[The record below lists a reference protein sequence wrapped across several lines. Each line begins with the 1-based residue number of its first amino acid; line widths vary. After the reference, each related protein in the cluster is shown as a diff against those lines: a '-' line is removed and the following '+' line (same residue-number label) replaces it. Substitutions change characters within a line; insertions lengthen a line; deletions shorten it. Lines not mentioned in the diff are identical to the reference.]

1 MGQLRQHRDHR
12 VRVGLLHVPQ
22 HVAPLD
28 VRLAALRTVVV
39 LLAGVGPLVRHQV
52 ALADEVLRAHVA
64 PEGPLHRLALGVTAL
79 VEQQVALERE
89 RLAALIALERTLSGM
104 RPAHMVNE
112 VLLPGK
118 RLVAHVAAVRVVP
131 AVLAHVV
138 VEVLLARERLVA
150 VLAFVRR
157 ISGVQPDVIG

>member
-1 MGQLRQHRDHR
+1 M
-12 VRVGLLHVPQ
+12 GLLHVPQ

-64 PEGPLHRLALGVTAL
+64 PEGPLHRLALGVAAL

-104 RPAHMVNE
+104 RPA
-112 VLLPGK
+112 GK
-118 RLVAHVAAVRVVP
+118 KRRGGWS
-131 AVLAHVV
+131 
-138 VEVLLARERLVA
+138 
-150 VLAFVRR
+150 R
-157 ISGVQPDVIG
+157 ISTWLFIGLVPLQNCKNQL

>member
-1 MGQLRQHRDHR
+1 M
-12 VRVGLLHVPQ
+12 
-22 HVAPLD
+22 
-28 VRLAALRTVVV
+28 
-39 LLAGVGPLVRHQV
+39 

-64 PEGPLHRLALGVTAL
+64 PEGTLHRLTLRMAPL

-104 RPAHMVNE
+104 RPAHMINQ
-112 VLLPGK
+112 VLLPCK
-118 RLVAHVAAVRVVP
+118 RLVAHVAAVGIVP

-150 VLAFVRR
+150 VLAFVR
-157 ISGVQPDVIG
+157 